1 MRIYRN
7 TADGQRYYA
16 MGSQFMM
23 TGSQA
28 RASRATLRWTVAD
41 VAVKA
46 GVAPNTVTR
55 VEADKSVNTATLKAM
70 QAAYEIAGIQFI
82 PENGGGA
89 GVRMRK
95 ASA

>member
-1 MRIYRN
+1 MI
-7 TADGQRYYA
+7 
-16 MGSQFMM
+16 

-28 RASRATLRWTVAD
+28 RGARAVLKWTVAD
-41 VAVKA
+41 VAQKA

-55 VEADKSVNTATLKAM
+55 VEADKSVNTTTLRAM
-70 QAAYEIAGIQFI
+70 QAAFEEAGVQFI

-95 ASA
+95 RSGEGA